1 MFLTI
6 NLAGSIVQ
14 LFDVYLHKLV
24 VTQIFPRL
32 TVVAAHVFMIRLEAN
47 FFLNI
52 IRKANHSRL
61 PGYGLLEGQSRDSFI
76 RPALNSP
83 LSNLRRRK
91 RFCTASSD
99 AAIPLVT
106 NL

>member
-1 MFLTI
+1 MSDVFLTI

-47 FFLNI
+47 FFSTSSGRPI
-52 IRKANHSRL
+52 TADFQGMVCSRVRVGIHL
-61 PGYGLLEGQSRDSFI
+61 FDLH
-76 RPALNSP
+76 
-83 LSNLRRRK
+83 
-91 RFCTASSD
+91 
-99 AAIPLVT
+99 
-106 NL
+106 